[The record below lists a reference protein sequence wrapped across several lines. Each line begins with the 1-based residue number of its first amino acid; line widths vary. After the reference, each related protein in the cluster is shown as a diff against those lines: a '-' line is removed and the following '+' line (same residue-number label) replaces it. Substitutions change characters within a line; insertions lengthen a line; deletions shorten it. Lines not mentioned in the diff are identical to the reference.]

1 MWFPLIQNI
10 VISFLII
17 FIIHNVFVYLKDTYT
32 VKKTKDLT
40 EIQTKKFKAIL
51 DEINTNNENDK
62 MDLLR
67 QIEERRVLDESL
79 MNNPIENDTSNI
91 IKNDLSEV
99 DLKLMNDDLESF
111 IQNEMTTTRN

>member
-1 MWFPLIQNI
+1 
-10 VISFLII
+10 
-17 FIIHNVFVYLKDTYT
+17 LKDTYT

-62 MDLLR
+62 LNLLR
-67 QIEERRVLDESL
+67 QIEERRVLNESFI
-79 MNNPIENDTSNI
+79 NIPTENDTSNI

-111 IQNEMTTTRN
+111 IQNEMTAD